1 MSITPLSTRY
11 LKAFEVAARCHESQT
26 YAPDEPYICH
36 PVRVAYRFDTLL
48 LQEVALL
55 HDVLE
60 DAPELAEKLLP
71 DLRLNSQQYDSLEA
85 LRRNGSSYADYIA
98 TLIDYPIAVLVKR
111 ADMEDNLSNLP
122 RLAKVDPAGAAR
134 RFYRYKSHYQTIVD
148 ATITLPREAW
158 WYNGEPLDLELIGT
172 QIFEVEK
179 GGQL

>member
-1 MSITPLSTRY
+1 MPITPINGRY
-11 LKAFEVAARCHESQT
+11 IRAFEVAARCHQGQI

-36 PVRVAYRFDTLL
+36 PVRVAHRLDTLL

-60 DAPELAEKLLP
+60 DAPELADQLLP
-71 DLRLNSQQYDSLEA
+71 TLGLNHDQLDALEA
-85 LRRNGSSYADYIA
+85 LNRAGSTYADYIA
-98 TLIDYPIAVLVKR
+98 LLVDYPIAALVKR

-134 RFYRYKSHYQTIVD
+134 RYYRYKTHYQTIVD
-148 ATITLPREAW
+148 VTRELPRTAW
-158 WYNGEPLDLELIGT
+158 WYNGDPLDLELIGA
-172 QIFEVEK
+172 QIFEAER

>member
-1 MSITPLSTRY
+1 MPIAPLSTRY
-11 LKAFEVAARCHESQT
+11 LKAFEVAARCHEGQT

-36 PVRVAYRFDTLL
+36 PVRVAHRFDTLL

-60 DAPELAEKLLP
+60 DAPELAWKLLP
-71 DLRLNSQQYDSLEA
+71 DLRLNSEQLNA
-85 LRRNGSSYADYIA
+85 LHALNRAELSYADYIA

-148 ATITLPREAW
+148 ATMTLPRAGW
-158 WYNGEPLDLELIGT
+158 WYNGEPLDLELIGA
-172 QIFEVEK
+172 QILEAEK
-179 GGQL
+179 GG